1 MRRHVLAATAFAF
14 SLATLGAAAAQ
25 APVTL
30 HDAAGKPLARTET
43 RGERVAVR
51 SGTDQPLGEIK
62 IESDRVKLRDPGGV
76 ERWKVKRKDYGAE
89 IEDGAGQ
96 RLFRIRKHGADEWR
110 LEDASKAVVARVKP
124 KETGYEIRDAGG
136 ATIAKVKR
144 RDGRLVFESEAGARQ
159 GELAG
164 TDDARAGLWFALA
177 RFSPA
182 ERAALW
188 AFFANVLK

>member
-1 MRRHVLAATAFAF
+1 MGHLVIAATA
-14 SLATLGAAAAQ
+14 LALLLSTLGGAAAQ

-30 HDAAGKPLARTET
+30 NDATGTPVARAER
-43 RGERVAVR
+43 RGESVAVR

-62 IESDRVKLRDPGGV
+62 IESDRVKLRDAGGV

-89 IEDGAGQ
+89 IEDGGGQ
-96 RLFRIRKHGADEWR
+96 RLFRIRKSGTDEWK
-110 LEDASKAVVARVKP
+110 LEDASKTVLARVKP
-124 KETGYEIRDAGG
+124 KDTGYEVRDAAG

-144 RDGRLVFESEAGARQ
+144 RQGRLVFESEAGARL

-164 TDDARAGLWFALA
+164 TDDARAGLWFALP
-177 RFSPA
+177 RFSPL